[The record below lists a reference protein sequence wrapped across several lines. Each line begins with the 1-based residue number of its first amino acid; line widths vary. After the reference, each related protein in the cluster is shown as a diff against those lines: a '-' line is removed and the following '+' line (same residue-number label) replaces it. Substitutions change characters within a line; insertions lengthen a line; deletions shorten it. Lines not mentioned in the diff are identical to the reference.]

1 MSQPDERET
10 PRGRN
15 PLLSPLRS
23 LLHQIIKA
31 VVLVFLALRNAFRPK
46 AVRYGVPAL
55 LVVAAAGWY
64 ALNTMTQSSGPASAP
79 AGGTVSVPAS
89 SLLPPSPTV
98 EQYLKAQAAFDA
110 KGMWSVISDELK
122 VGVQDATAAT
132 QQLQT
137 ELDTAR
143 QQGRRYRGATY
154 VGGIPMR
161 EGQNVYFY
169 VLTVDGPDGTVDV
182 PYIYVLGRD
191 GKIVSIQ

>member
-1 MSQPDERET
+1 MSQPDEHER

-15 PLLSPLRS
+15 LLLSALRS

-31 VVLVFLALRNAFRPK
+31 IVLVFLALRNVFRPK

-55 LVVAAAGWY
+55 LVVVAVGWY
-64 ALNTMTQSSGPASAP
+64 ALNTMAQGPGSASAP
-79 AGGTVSVPAS
+79 GGGTVSVPAS

-110 KGMWSVISDELK
+110 KGMWAVISDELK
-122 VGVQDATAAT
+122 AGVQDSTATT
-132 QQLQT
+132 QQLQA

-143 QQGRRYRGATY
+143 QQGRRYRSATY
-154 VGGIPMR
+154 VGGVPMR

-169 VLTVDGPDGTVDV
+169 VLTVDGPEGTVDI